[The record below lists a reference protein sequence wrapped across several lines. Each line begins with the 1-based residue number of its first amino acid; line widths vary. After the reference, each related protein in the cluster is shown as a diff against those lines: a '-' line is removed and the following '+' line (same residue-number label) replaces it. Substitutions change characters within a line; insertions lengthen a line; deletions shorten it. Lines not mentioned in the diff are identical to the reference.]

1 MNTMKKWAVLSILIL
16 TFFGCNKVQESNL
29 NTTMKADSVEIMDI
43 LRRDYSTLSTWDF
56 NLHSSLITDNYL
68 LIENG
73 EILTIEDDK
82 TYFNKNRHR
91 DLVRKNYFDIV
102 LMDIDE
108 NNAYLVYKLKS
119 DYFEKDTSVTK
130 NWTESAV
137 FKKVDGEW
145 KIALINS
152 TPHH

>member
-1 MNTMKKWAVLSILIL
+1 MKQWIVLLILIS
-16 TFFGCNKVQESNL
+16 TSFGCDQSQKSNS
-29 NTTMKADSVEIMDI
+29 TATIKADSLEIIDI

-73 EILTIEDDK
+73 EILTIEDDE
-82 TYFNKNRHR
+82 TYFNENRHR

-102 LMDIDE
+102 LIDIAE

-119 DYFEKDTSVTK
+119 DYFEKDTSITK

-137 FKKVDGEW
+137 FKKVDDEW

>member
-1 MNTMKKWAVLSILIL
+1 MKKWAVLSILIS
-16 TFFGCNKVQESNL
+16 TIFGCGKVQESNS
-29 NTTMKADSVEIMDI
+29 NTAMKADSVVIIDI

-56 NLHSSLITDNYL
+56 NLHSSLTTDNYL

-73 EILTIEDDK
+73 EILTIKDDE
-82 TYFNKNRHR
+82 TYYNENRHR

-102 LMDIDE
+102 FMDIAE
-108 NNAYLVYKLKS
+108 NNAYVVYNLKS
-119 DYFEKDTSVTK
+119 DYLEKDTSITK
-130 NWTESAV
+130 NWIESAV
-137 FKKVDGEW
+137 FKKVDDEW